1 MRTRPTRKT
10 NASTRRTVQAIARD
24 RELLQGMLRKR
35 YGFARNWDRINGG
48 DR

>member
-10 NASTRRTVQAIARD
+10 SASTRRTVDSIARD

-35 YGFARNWDRINGG
+35 YGYAMNWDRINGG